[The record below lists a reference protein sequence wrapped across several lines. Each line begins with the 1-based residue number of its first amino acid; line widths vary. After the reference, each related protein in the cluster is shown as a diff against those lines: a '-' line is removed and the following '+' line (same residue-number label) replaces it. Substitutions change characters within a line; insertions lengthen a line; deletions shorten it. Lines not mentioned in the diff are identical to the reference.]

1 MECEEAIKMFGKTD
15 ATFKTVEQKMPIIRE
30 AIKILKVPFEVTKML
45 QKPDITLSDFYGPCL
60 MMREKLKFFKNKQEK
75 RTNLAEHLLSAFEN
89 RRSKMLDNQLMIASV
104 YLDRRYSSELT
115 ENHIGLAKLFL
126 SNLWARLRNLR
137 NKIIDSPG
145 AIEEQTILL
154 ESDDEDNFTFEK
166 YFQAKE
172 LFVVDHVNNNNNQP
186 AVSADDIISANE
198 GTQPKYTK
206 SKAEFLL
213 LLGDFEGKFPIV
225 SHESPFISFWN
236 EHKGQFPEIF
246 EIADIIFGIT
256 PSQAAVEISFSQFGY
271 VFTCQRC
278 NIASALLENIL
289 IIKLNKD
296 IAQDVFKT
304 DLLKVK
310 TDFDLNQLDQE

>member
-1 MECEEAIKMFGKTD
+1 MECEEAIKLFGKTD

-45 QKPDITLSDFYGPCL
+45 QKPDITLSDFYGACL

-126 SNLWARLRNLR
+126 SNLWERLRNLR
-137 NKIIDSPG
+137 NKIIDSPVV
-145 AIEEQTILL
+145 IEEQTISL

-166 YFQAKE
+166 YFQAKG
-172 LFVVDHVNNNNNQP
+172 LFVVDHFNNNNQLEQP

-198 GTQPKYTK
+198 STQPKYTK
-206 SKAEFLL
+206 SKSEFLL
-213 LLGDFEGKFPIV
+213 LLGDFEEKFPII
-225 SHESPFISFWN
+225 SHESPIISFW
-236 EHKGQFPEIF
+236 K
-246 EIADIIFGIT
+246 
-256 PSQAAVEISFSQFGY
+256 
-271 VFTCQRC
+271 
-278 NIASALLENIL
+278 
-289 IIKLNKD
+289 
-296 IAQDVFKT
+296 
-304 DLLKVK
+304 
-310 TDFDLNQLDQE
+310 